1 MSLLYPDAVVT
12 SQRRIAWGAKVTP
25 AFKARVID
33 IALVLQCEPDWLMA
47 CMAFESAE
55 TFSPGIRNAA
65 GSGAVGLIQFM
76 PSTAAALGTSVEEL
90 AACTATEQLE
100 YVERYFAHYRGRLH
114 NLADVYMTILWPVA
128 VGKPDYFT
136 LFRQDDAVHP
146 KQYMQNKGLDF
157 NADGVVT
164 KSEAA
169 YQVSKKL
176 ERGLLPEFVG

>member
-1 MSLLYPDAVVT
+1 MSTPAVPNAD
-12 SQRRIAWGAKVTP
+12 RRIAWGAKVTP
-25 AFKARVID
+25 ELKARVLD
-33 IALVLQCEPDWLMA
+33 IATTLQCEPDWLMS

-55 TFSPGIRNAA
+55 TFSPSIRNAA

-76 PSTAAALGTSVEEL
+76 PQTAAALGVSAEEL
-90 AACTATEQLE
+90 GSCTATEQLE
-100 YVERYFAHYRGRLH
+100 YVAKYFAGYKGRLH

-128 VGKPDYFT
+128 VGKPDYFV
-136 LFRQDDAVHP
+136 LFRQDDPVHP

-157 NADGVVT
+157 NHDGVVT